1 MKDFNKMTLLK
12 NAVILS
18 LLTLVMTASLLAT
31 LVITLGEQVKTH
43 HNDLNKPRMNT
54 LIEQGVK
61 P

>member
-1 MKDFNKMTLLK
+1 MTLFK

-31 LVITLGEQVKTH
+31 LAITLGEQVKAH
-43 HNDLNKPRMNT
+43 HVDVNTARMNT

-61 P
+61 PCVSK

>member
-1 MKDFNKMTLLK
+1 MTIFK

-18 LLTLVMTASLLAT
+18 LLTLVMTTSLLAT
-31 LVITLGEQVKTH
+31 LAITLGKQVKAH
-43 HNDLNKPRMNT
+43 HVDVNTARMNT

>member
-1 MKDFNKMTLLK
+1 MTLLK
-12 NAVILS
+12 NAIALS

-31 LVITLGEQVKTH
+31 LAITLGEQVQAH
-43 HNDLNKPRMNT
+43 YVDVNKPRMNT